1 MAHKMSLCMH
11 RDDTK
16 LSPLAL
22 IDLFH
27 PLTGT
32 CHVTALWCG
41 LFLVV
46 CFWFCVFVFLL
57 CLVFFCVVFVSLF
70 FGVSFCFLGERDS
83 A

>member
-1 MAHKMSLCMH
+1 MSLCMH

-16 LSPLAL
+16 LSPLAS

-32 CHVTALWCG
+32 CHVTAQWCG
-41 LFLVV
+41 CFFGCLSSVLCV
-46 CFWFCVFVFLL
+46 CVLFVFGVF
-57 CLVFFCVVFVSLF
+57 CLVFVSLF
-70 FGVSFCFLGERDS
+70 FGVWFCFLDERDS

>member
-27 PLTGT
+27 PQTGT
-32 CHVTALWCG
+32 CHVTAHWCV

-46 CFWFCVFVFLL
+46 CFWFCVFVFFL
-57 CLVFFCVVFVSLF
+57 CLVFL
-70 FGVSFCFLGERDS
+70 FCFCLFGFWCFVLFP
-83 A
+83 

>member
-46 CFWFCVFVFLL
+46 CFWFCVFVFFL
-57 CLVFFCVVFVSLF
+57 CLVFFVWFLF
-70 FGVSFCFLGERDS
+70 PCFLVFRFFPG
-83 A
+83 